1 MVVSAAVRDA
11 AGSLPSGAAV
21 SDGELNGGVALGLG
35 VEDVPQPASAPT
47 ASVAMAVRTGSMIP
61 TACINN
67 ASARNRWR
75 AQGV

>member
-1 MVVSAAVRDA
+1 MVVSAGARDA

-21 SDGELNGGVALGLG
+21 PDGELNGGAVLGLG

-47 ASVAMAVRTGSMIP
+47 TSVAMAVRTDSMTP
-61 TACINN
+61 SACINN
-67 ASARNRWR
+67 ASARNRCR